1 MPPPTQGRRY
11 AGADAEERRA
21 ARRGRLL
28 EAGLER
34 FGTDG
39 YATTPV
45 EAICS
50 QAGLSPRYFYE
61 SFTSR
66 EDLLVAVFEEVIA
79 LVRDRVVAAVAAQPL
94 ELRLRVRA
102 GVSAF
107 MHSLADDE
115 RKARVQL
122 LEVVGVSPSL
132 EARRREVLHEFVDL
146 VAADAQQLMDAGAL
160 PRRDVRLTALALVGA
175 TNELILDWVQA
186 EPARRP
192 RIDRLVD
199 EATRLYVAATV
210 SARR

>member
-1 MPPPTQGRRY
+1 MPPPAHGRRY

-21 ARRGRLL
+21 ARRARLL

-39 YATTPV
+39 YAATTV

-61 SFTSR
+61 SFTAR
-66 EDLLVAVFEEVIA
+66 EDLLVAVFEEVVA
-79 LVRDRVVAAVAAQPL
+79 LVRERVLAAVAAEPL
-94 ELRLRVRA
+94 ELRARVRA

-107 MHSLADDE
+107 MHALAGDE
-115 RKARVQL
+115 RRARVQL

-132 EARRREVLHEFVDL
+132 EARRREVMHEFVDL
-146 VAADAQQLMDAGAL
+146 VATDAEQLMAAGAM

-175 TNELILDWVQA
+175 TNELILDWVLA
-186 EPARRP
+186 VPARRP
-192 RIDRLVD
+192 HVDRLVD
-199 EATRLYVAATV
+199 EATRLYFAAAL
-210 SARR
+210 SDER